1 MVYWL
6 DVKKSR
12 SKPSFEEIIKN
23 LMKKKKAQ
31 EENQQAFKDE
41 QKRLYREKKE
51 RIKQE
56 QLEKQLEAESHLASY
71 VTKE

>member
-23 LMKKKKAQ
+23 LMKKKKA
-31 EENQQAFKDE
+31 
-41 QKRLYREKKE
+41 
-51 RIKQE
+51 
-56 QLEKQLEAESHLASY
+56 
-71 VTKE
+71 